1 MDVFVDNGS
10 ESELMQI
17 SLVIEIGLCNSGV
30 NFRMLED
37 MNGLNEGFFRRFLE
51 VDEVFFSDNF
61 CQFFV
66 FDLIYFLISYD
77 LNSFMFSLEKIE
89 DFIYYLDEVF
99 ILFELEKIFEES
111 VNFLDF
117 ILSSLCFRIDSSS
130 VKFLNNISVN
140 LELFFQL
147 IVEDFT
153 KVVGDG
159 ITFEVINSIRDG
171 VEFDFFK
178 GSFL

>member
-10 ESELMQI
+10 DSELMQI

-30 NFRMLED
+30 SFRMLED
-37 MNGLNEGFFRRFLE
+37 VNGLNGGFFQRFLE

-99 ILFELEKIFEES
+99 ILLDLEKIFEES

-117 ILSSLCFRIDSSS
+117 ILSSLCFRIESSS

-147 IVEDFT
+147 IVDDFT
-153 KVVGDG
+153 KVIGDG
-159 ITFEVINSIRDG
+159 IIFEVINSIRDG
-171 VEFDFFK
+171 VEFDFIK

>member
-17 SLVIEIGLCNSGV
+17 SFVIEIGLCNSGV

-37 MNGLNEGFFRRFLE
+37 MNGLNEGFFQRFLE
-51 VDEVFFSDNF
+51 VDEVFFLDNF

-77 LNSFMFSLEKIE
+77 LNSFMFLLEKIE

-99 ILFELEKIFEES
+99 ILLELEKIFEES

-147 IVEDFT
+147 IVDDFT

-159 ITFEVINSIRDG
+159 IIFEVINSIRDG